1 MLVDE
6 STIVSDLKKEEERFK
21 KEISGLR
28 TGKPSLQVFESIFV
42 DYYGAPTAVSYMGS
56 PTQNGLSRTW
66 KIFDRNMT
74 QSVLDAIVAAQLGAS
89 VNQSDP
95 VTINVNFVPMTQEV
109 RMQQVKELNAL
120 LEDARV
126 KVRQNVRRKYME
138 EISSMDKVSED
149 DQKRS
154 EEKVQE
160 LVDKSIANLEEIAKV
175 KEIDIMA
182 V

>member
-1 MLVDE
+1 MLIDE
-6 STIVSDLKKEEERFK
+6 NTVKAELQREEDRFK
-21 KEISGLR
+21 KEIAGLR
-28 TGKPSLQVFESIFV
+28 TGKPSLQVFENIFV
-42 DYYGAPTAVSYMGS
+42 DYYGASTAVSYMGS
-56 PTQNGLSRTW
+56 STQNGLAVTW

-74 QSVLDAIVAAQLGAS
+74 PAVVDAINAAELGAS

-95 VTINVNFVPMTQEV
+95 TTINVNFVPMTQEV
-109 RMQQVKELNAL
+109 RLMQVKELNSL
-120 LEDARV
+120 LEEARV

-138 EISSMDKVSED
+138 EIGAMDKVSED

-160 LVDKSIANLEEIAKV
+160 LVDKSISNLEEIAKA
-175 KEIDIMA
+175 KELDIMA